1 MTNKASDSQRFHIL
15 DASRGI
21 AALGVLIFHVFYPS
35 PMRQFMGLYVLVDF
49 FFVLS
54 GFVLYPSMP
63 RHLNKFAKDGPRFI
77 LSRIVRLWPTVIAS
91 VVASMGL
98 YWWKQFSASRSDSYF
113 QIDPNRSPSLIA
125 AAFFL
130 LQILIPLSGAIFIVV
145 PFWSLSAEW
154 LSNII
159 FAPLTLMKY
168 QIGIIL
174 GIGIGYF
181 SLYYGLVHD
190 SEWISSL
197 GPIRGWQA
205 LGRALIGFGI
215 GLLIRANLDR
225 LLIIRNRVGLLITVA
240 LTIWASTIWQSYT
253 FTHLYFVS
261 PLFGLLIL
269 QLTQIEFSSVGK
281 AAKIS
286 TFLGTY
292 SYGVYA
298 FHLLALEFYD
308 YNVFRLNEFAE
319 PSEWWRHL
327 INKAIVVTIAS
338 TLATFLTLKLIDQP
352 LQRRGRA
359 LIRKIFTPT
368 T

>member
-63 RHLNKFAKDGPRFI
+63 RHLNRFGKDGPRFI

-91 VVASMGL
+91 VVVSMGL

-145 PFWSLSAEW
+145 PFWSLSSEW
-154 LSNII
+154 LANII
-159 FAPLTLMKY
+159 FAPLTLIKA

-181 SLYYGLVHD
+181 SLYYGLIHD
-190 SEWISSL
+190 AEWISSM

-205 LGRALIGFGI
+205 LGRGLIGFGI
-215 GLLIRANLDR
+215 GLLIRANLQR
-225 LLIIRNRVGLLITVA
+225 LMIIRNRVGLLITVA

-269 QLTQIEFSSVGK
+269 QLTQIEFSSLGK
-281 AAKIS
+281 VAKIS

-327 INKAIVVTIAS
+327 INKTIVVIIAS

-359 LIRKIFTPT
+359 LIRRIFTPT

>member
-1 MTNKASDSQRFHIL
+1 MNNEYSPSRRFHIL

-21 AALGVLIFHVFYPS
+21 AALGVLVFHIFYPS

-63 RHLNKFAKDGPRFI
+63 RHLSKFAKDGTRFVF
-77 LSRIVRLWPTVIAS
+77 SRVVRLWPTVIAS
-91 VVASMGL
+91 ITVSMGL
-98 YWWKQFSASRSDSYF
+98 YWWKQFSALRSDTYF
-113 QIDPNRSPSLIA
+113 DIDPNRSPSLIA

-130 LQILIPLSGAIFIVV
+130 LQIIIPLSGAIFILV
-145 PFWSLSAEW
+145 PFWSLSSEW
-154 LSNII
+154 FANII
-159 FAPLTLMKY
+159 FAPLTLIKG

-174 GIGIGYF
+174 GIGLGYF
-181 SLYYGLVHD
+181 CLYYGLLHD
-190 SEWISSL
+190 AQWISSL

-205 LGRALIGFGI
+205 LGRGLIGFGI

-225 LLIIRNRVGLLITVA
+225 LLIIRNRVGLLITTA
-240 LTIWASTIWQSYT
+240 LTIWAFTIWQSYT

-298 FHLLALEFYD
+298 FHILALEFYD
-308 YNVFRLNEFAE
+308 YNVLRLNEFASS
-319 PSEWWRHL
+319 SEWWNYL
-327 INKAIVVTIAS
+327 IIKAIVVIIAS
-338 TLATFLTLKLIDQP
+338 TLVTFITLKLIDQP

-359 LIRKIFTPT
+359 LIRRIFTPAT
-368 T
+368 

>member
-1 MTNKASDSQRFHIL
+1 MTNQASQSQRFHIL

-63 RHLNKFAKDGPRFI
+63 RHLSNFAKDGPRFV
-77 LSRIVRLWPTVIAS
+77 LSRVVRLWPIVITSITV
-91 VVASMGL
+91 SMGL

-113 QIDPNRSPSLIA
+113 TIDPNRSPSLIA

-145 PFWSLSAEW
+145 PFWSLSSEW
-154 LSNII
+154 LANII
-159 FAPLTLMKY
+159 FAPLTLIKA

-181 SLYYGLVHD
+181 CLYYGLVND
-190 SEWISSL
+190 AEWISSL
-197 GPIRGWQA
+197 GPIRGWEA
-205 LGRALIGFGI
+205 LGRGLIGFGI
-215 GLLIRANLDR
+215 GLLIRANLKR

-240 LTIWASTIWQSYT
+240 LTIWAFTIWQSYT
-253 FTHLYFVS
+253 FTHLYYVS
-261 PLFGLLIL
+261 LLLGLLIL
-269 QLTQIEFSSVGK
+269 QLSQIEFSSAGK

-286 TFLGTY
+286 TFLGNY

-298 FHLLALEFYD
+298 FHILALEFYD

-327 INKAIVVTIAS
+327 INKTIVVIIAS

-359 LIRKIFTPT
+359 LIKRKFAPSN
-368 T
+368 

>member
-1 MTNKASDSQRFHIL
+1 MTNEATQTQRFHIL

-63 RHLNKFAKDGPRFI
+63 RHLNKFAKDGPRFV
-77 LSRIVRLWPTVIAS
+77 LSRVVRLWPIVITSITV
-91 VVASMGL
+91 SMGL

-113 QIDPNRSPSLIA
+113 QIDPNRSPTLIA

-130 LQILIPLSGAIFIVV
+130 LQIVIPLAGAIFIVV
-145 PFWSLSAEW
+145 PFWSLSSEW

-159 FAPLTLMKY
+159 FAPLTLIKY

-174 GIGIGYF
+174 GIGLGYF
-181 SLYYGLVHD
+181 SLYYGLVND
-190 SEWISSL
+190 AEWISSL
-197 GPIRGWQA
+197 GPIRGWEA
-205 LGRALIGFGI
+205 LGRGLIGFGI
-215 GLLIRANLDR
+215 GLLIRANLKR
-225 LLIIRNRVGLLITVA
+225 LLIIRNRVGLLITTA
-240 LTIWASTIWQSYT
+240 LTIWAFTIWQSYT
-253 FTHLYFVS
+253 FTHLYYVS
-261 PLFGLLIL
+261 PLLGLLIL
-269 QLTQIEFSSVGK
+269 QLSQIEFSSAGK
-281 AAKIS
+281 AARIS

-298 FHLLALEFYD
+298 FHILALEFYD
-308 YNVFRLNEFAE
+308 YNVVRIDAFAGL
-319 PSEWWRHL
+319 SAWWKYL
-327 INKAIVVTIAS
+327 IIKSVVVLLVS

-359 LIRKIFTPT
+359 LIKRKFSSSN
-368 T
+368 

>member
-1 MTNKASDSQRFHIL
+1 MTNTATDSQRFHIL

-63 RHLNKFAKDGPRFI
+63 RRLNNFAKDGPRFI

-91 VVASMGL
+91 ITVSMGL

-145 PFWSLSAEW
+145 PFWSLSSEW
-154 LSNII
+154 LANII
-159 FAPLTLMKY
+159 FAPLTIIRA
-168 QIGIIL
+168 QIGIIF

-190 SEWISSL
+190 SEWITSL
-197 GPIRGWQA
+197 GPIRGWEA
-205 LGRALIGFGI
+205 LGRGLIGFGI
-215 GLLIRANLDR
+215 GLFIRANLDK
-225 LLIIRNRVGLLITVA
+225 LMIVRNRVGLLITTV
-240 LTIWASTIWQSYT
+240 LTIWAFTIWQSYT
-253 FTHLYFVS
+253 FTHLYYVS
-261 PLFGLLIL
+261 PLLGLLIL
-269 QLTQIEFSSVGK
+269 QLTQIEFSSTAK

-286 TFLGTY
+286 KFLGTY

-298 FHLLALEFYD
+298 FHILALEFYD
-308 YNVFRLNEFAE
+308 YNVLRLDAFAE
-319 PSEWWRHL
+319 PSEWWRYL
-327 INKAIVVTIAS
+327 VIKTVVITTVS

-359 LIRKIFTPT
+359 LIKRKFAHSN
-368 T
+368 